1 MADKGEDTKT
11 KDMSKGYDE
20 VVRGIGRMT
29 QHLGADADDAVS
41 KSAAAFVHAASDLAH
56 NIKKQSAALAKKAG
70 KEVSEHPVATAALA
84 AAAVGLLGYAVTHT
98 RKAQRQ
104 PKPYR

>member
-1 MADKGEDTKT
+1 MAEPTADTKSS
-11 KDMSKGYDE
+11 DMSKGYDE

-29 QHLGADADDAVS
+29 QHLGADAGDAVS
-41 KSAAAFVHAASDLAH
+41 KSAAAFVHAASDLAD

-98 RKAQRQ
+98 RKGPRKA
-104 PKPYR
+104 KPNR

>member
-1 MADKGEDTKT
+1 MADPIVDART
-11 KDMSKGYDE
+11 KDISKGYDE

-29 QHLGADADDAVS
+29 QHLGADAGDAVS

-56 NIKKQSAALAKKAG
+56 NIQKQSAALAKKAG
-70 KEVSEHPVATAALA
+70 KEISEHPVATAALA

-98 RKAQRQ
+98 RKSPRKARPQR
-104 PKPYR
+104 